1 MPFCNAYEHRL
12 AQLRGSGAR
21 VMDVDSA
28 ALSGGDL
35 AQIAPVLTAAG
46 LTFDAELTRRMIDRA
61 DLQRA

>member
-1 MPFCNAYEHRL
+1 
-12 AQLRGSGAR
+12 
-21 VMDVDSA
+21 MDVDSA

-61 DLQRA
+61 DLQRAYPRE